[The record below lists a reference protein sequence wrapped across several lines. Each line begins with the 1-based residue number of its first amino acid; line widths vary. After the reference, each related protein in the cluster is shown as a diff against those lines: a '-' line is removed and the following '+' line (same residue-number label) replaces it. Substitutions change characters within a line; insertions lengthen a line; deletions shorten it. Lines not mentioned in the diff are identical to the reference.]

1 MSEANRGSIF
11 DFLVTPAPRYLM
23 RLALIEQLVMRLPTG
38 VRSFLEIGPGMG
50 DTSLY
55 LSRRFP
61 EADGALLDFSDDCI
75 DILRHR
81 TSNNS
86 RLQLM
91 TGDFMDMSREQHY
104 DLIVACEVLEHI
116 PDDKAALGIISEL
129 LSPGGYFIFS
139 APAFMQKW
147 QHVDE
152 YAGHY
157 RRYERAELIEKFTA
171 SGLHIDTM
179 WCFGFPITQL
189 LYPVRE
195 LYYSMS
201 RRGQHISKEDATKRS
216 GIDRPLVGRT
226 RAILLAHLLRPFYF
240 LQNCVKHT
248 DLGDGFLV
256 LAQKG
261 RPA

>member
-1 MSEANRGSIF
+1 MSQVREGSIF

-23 RLALIEQLVMRLPTG
+23 RLALIEQLMLRLPAG
-38 VRSFLEIGPGMG
+38 IRSFLEIGPGMG

-61 EADGALLDFSDDCI
+61 EANGLLLDFSDDCI
-75 DILRHR
+75 EILQRRTADIPQLR
-81 TSNNS
+81 
-86 RLQLM
+86 LM
-91 TGDFMDMSREQHY
+91 IGDLMNIPREQHY
-104 DLIVACEVLEHI
+104 DVIVACEVFEHI
-116 PDDKAALGIISEL
+116 PDDMAALQIVSEVL
-129 LSPGGYFIFS
+129 RPGGYFIFS
-139 APAFMQKW
+139 APAFMRKW

-171 SGLHIDTM
+171 SGLRIDSL

-195 LYYSMS
+195 NYSGML
-201 RRGQHISKEDATKRS
+201 RRGQHLSKENATKRS

-240 LQNCVKHT
+240 LQNCVKQT

-256 LAQKG
+256 LAHKD